1 MKTVLCYGDS
11 LTWGYNPRD
20 GTRYP
25 FAQRWP
31 GVLHHTLG
39 GGVRVVEEALS
50 GRTAATDSWVLPDRN
65 GRAMLGPLLESHAP
79 LDWVVVML
87 GTNDVGPS
95 FRLSA
100 AEVAFGCA
108 TLVWAV
114 QKSQAGPG
122 GGVPEVLLIAPPV
135 LGEVS
140 GLMGL
145 FFAGG
150 EAASRG
156 LARAY
161 ATVAEACRC
170 HFLDAARH
178 VRASPVDGV
187 HLDPEGHRALAL
199 AVKDI
204 VAASLTGG

>member
-31 GVLHHTLG
+31 GVLHHALG

-79 LDWVVVML
+79 LDLVVLML

-122 GGVPEVLLIAPPV
+122 GVPEVLLIAPPV

-150 EAASRG
+150 EATSRG

-161 ATVAEACRC
+161 ATVAAACRC

-178 VRASPVDGV
+178 VQASPVDGV
-187 HLDPEGHRALAL
+187 HLDPANMATTSFTSVGN
-199 AVKDI
+199 
-204 VAASLTGG
+204 